1 MTGSADL
8 RRILAAQAKHYAEAQ
23 AIPHCL
29 SYGDSPVVCFYPYDG
44 ETRHGNFLKR
54 SYNAIRAQSEWRK
67 RLAKIHTLGKRSF
80 PARER
85 GRWMELD
92 TSTSSDAL
100 LMNIFCYPGVLRDRR
115 ILALVGAESCAT
127 PEFGYK
133 ARVPLVNGG
142 VDRTEVDLRLGDVLI
157 EAKLTESGFQSA
169 TRKTLL
175 TYRDFSEVFDEERLP
190 QRRERY
196 ASYQLLRN
204 VLAARA
210 LQCSF
215 CVLIDGRRTDLA
227 DYWCAVMTCVEPVDL
242 RYRLRIS
249 TWQELA
255 QYVPPTLRKFLAEKY
270 GIRPPRD
277 FS

>member
-29 SYGDSPVVCFYPYDG
+29 SYGDSPVVCFYPYDS

-115 ILALVGAESCAT
+115 ILALVGAES
-127 PEFGYK
+127 
-133 ARVPLVNGG
+133 
-142 VDRTEVDLRLGDVLI
+142 
-157 EAKLTESGFQSA
+157 
-169 TRKTLL
+169 
-175 TYRDFSEVFDEERLP
+175 
-190 QRRERY
+190 
-196 ASYQLLRN
+196 
-204 VLAARA
+204 
-210 LQCSF
+210 
-215 CVLIDGRRTDLA
+215 
-227 DYWCAVMTCVEPVDL
+227 
-242 RYRLRIS
+242 
-249 TWQELA
+249 
-255 QYVPPTLRKFLAEKY
+255 
-270 GIRPPRD
+270 
-277 FS
+277 